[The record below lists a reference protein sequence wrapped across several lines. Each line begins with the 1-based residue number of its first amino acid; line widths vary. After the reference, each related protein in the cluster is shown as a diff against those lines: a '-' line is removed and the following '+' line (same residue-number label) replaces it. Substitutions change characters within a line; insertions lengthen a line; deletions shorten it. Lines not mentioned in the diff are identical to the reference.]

1 MTAICKT
8 ILIHSTNLQNILD
21 YGSNQEKTSVS
32 QNGLSD
38 VLEYGANPAKT
49 LASLDNGDKELLVTG
64 VLCQPETAVLDFGI
78 TREKY
83 LADHK
88 GERYARFEFFDKR
101 TNSKRLVQKEPVT
114 AIHLIQSFQETNL
127 DPRTVHQIGIE
138 LCEKLG
144 VQAVVDTH
152 MNKEHLHNHISIN
165 AYLPDGVSKFGMDSA
180 RRLQIRELSD
190 TIQRSYGIEITL
202 ADPKTQLFK
211 SKGRGTY
218 REWDSIRKNI
228 SWKEEMKEFIMEAK
242 SVSES
247 REDFLTI
254 MQDSGYQIASQ
265 TAGSVTWW
273 NRSHSRKIRD
283 TTLGTAYE
291 LGTLFPDTD
300 VSPEY
305 EVRTGSKENHKYS
318 KPISIARYDW
328 NGRRRSDLEILIRK
342 ALEILR
348 RVGNRY
354 QPKKLLTTLPTTK
367 KIEMMEQALS
377 TIEKL
382 GLERRS
388 DLEEKLDS
396 TGAKLNHIKSQL
408 KRMEGKRQ
416 FYDLVEPLL
425 KDLQDT
431 KRIID
436 SIEYW
441 PKGAMPDLMLS
452 SFSPEE
458 VQKTRAQHC
467 PMSGSQKRDLYLA
480 LQKHPE
486 YTLSGDGFT
495 GVSAMDAEEILNF
508 FRGDYTKPEILKTS
522 TDAAMEKAYRKRIL
536 YMKED
541 FTEPIRKNQIR
552 EIKELLSEEKQN
564 IDFSALT
571 QFDFI
576 NIKNCYGNQP
586 FLENPISAEQQQN
599 LSRQLKEHGLTLSRN
614 IQYVLPSEYEQLRD
628 YLDGLTPVKPD
639 LLKPS
644 EPASS
649 NDLEKLQVYLDA
661 KGISP
666 SIPLSAMSKKDYQK
680 LFGYVVSLGQT
691 PECLKEEAKDRSAE
705 FYESTRTDGITEKKQ
720 LLLLQLRNQMQ
731 ELAELGIDPLHT
743 QSITA
748 EISAFR
754 RAYETLSL
762 QKTQF
767 SQEYRCLL
775 ELSQQLTYAESKDF
789 LFGALFDEKVHEKPV
804 ITVSRDKEQKD
815 MPTKPHPKTMDFDL

>member
-1 MTAICKT
+1 
-8 ILIHSTNLQNILD
+8 
-21 YGSNQEKTSVS
+21 
-32 QNGLSD
+32 
-38 VLEYGANPAKT
+38 
-49 LASLDNGDKELLVTG
+49 
-64 VLCQPETAVLDFGI
+64 
-78 TREKY
+78 
-83 LADHK
+83 
-88 GERYARFEFFDKR
+88 
-101 TNSKRLVQKEPVT
+101 
-114 AIHLIQSFQETNL
+114 
-127 DPRTVHQIGIE
+127 
-138 LCEKLG
+138 
-144 VQAVVDTH
+144 
-152 MNKEHLHNHISIN
+152 MNKEHLHNHIIIN

-228 SWKEEMKEFIMEAK
+228 SWK
-242 SVSES
+242 
-247 REDFLTI
+247 
-254 MQDSGYQIASQ
+254 
-265 TAGSVTWW
+265 
-273 NRSHSRKIRD
+273 
-283 TTLGTAYE
+283 
-291 LGTLFPDTD
+291 
-300 VSPEY
+300 
-305 EVRTGSKENHKYS
+305 
-318 KPISIARYDW
+318 
-328 NGRRRSDLEILIRK
+328 
-342 ALEILR
+342 LEILR

-452 SFSPEE
+452 SFSPEK
-458 VQKTRAQHC
+458 VQKTRAQCC

-495 GVSAMDAEEILNF
+495 GVSAMDAGEILNF
-508 FRGDYTKPEILKTS
+508 FRGDCTKPEILKTS

-576 NIKNCYGNQP
+576 NIKKCYGNQP

-599 LSRQLKEHGLTLSRN
+599 LSRQLKEHGLTLSRD

-705 FYESTRTDGITEKKQ
+705 FYESIQTDEITEKKQ
-720 LLLLQLRNQMQ
+720 FLLLQLRNQMQ

-754 RAYETLSL
+754 RDYETLSL
-762 QKTQF
+762 QKAHF
-767 SQEYRCLL
+767 SQEYRSLL